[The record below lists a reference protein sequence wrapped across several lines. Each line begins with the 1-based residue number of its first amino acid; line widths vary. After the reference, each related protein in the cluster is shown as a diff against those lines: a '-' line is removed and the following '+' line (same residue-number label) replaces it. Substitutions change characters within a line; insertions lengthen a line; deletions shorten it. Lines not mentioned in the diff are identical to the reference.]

1 MKKAVILNDTSFESH
16 HGCET
21 VVKNIKALLLQNGIQ
36 TIDTHPVGK
45 PWVENKS
52 FIANMSQA
60 DIVIVNGEGT
70 LHHSQPRAK
79 DLISVGQYV
88 KENLNIPVVLINS
101 TCQDNNNDIIESMKC
116 YDLIFVRESLSQKE
130 LAQYDIESTV
140 VPDMSF
146 YSKYNLSNKEV
157 TGGVGITDSVY
168 FDLSETLF
176 DLSLKEG
183 YEFLPAKTNSKIRKH
198 TFYALFKYAKSN
210 LFKAVRYP
218 FYKLNL
224 IKFKYKKI
232 RKFYYIND
240 YDSYVNKIASSKFMI
255 IARYHSLC
263 FSLKTVTPFL
273 ALKSNSHKIE
283 GILSDVGIESSR
295 IVTASDIASTE
306 FREFTSEEEA
316 NILHYINEAPKKIK
330 GMFIEINSLI
340 EK

>member
-21 VVKNIKALLLQNGIQ
+21 VVKNIKDLLLQNGIK

-52 FIANMSQA
+52 FIASMSQA

-79 DLISVGQYV
+79 DLISVGNYV

-101 TCQDNNNDIIESMKC
+101 TCQENNSEIIESIKC
-116 YDLIFVRESLSQKE
+116 YDLIFVRESLSQQE
-130 LAQYDIESTV
+130 LAKYDIKSKV

-146 YSKYNLSNKEV
+146 YSQYDLSKKAT
-157 TGGVGITDSVY
+157 TGRTGITDSVY
-168 FDLSETLF
+168 FDLSEKLYL
-176 DLSLKEG
+176 LSLEEG
-183 YEFLPAKTNSKIRKH
+183 YEFLPAKTNSKIRKF
-198 TFYALFKYAKSN
+198 TVNALLKHAESN
-210 LFKAVRYP
+210 LFKAIRYP
-218 FYKLNL
+218 FYKLKL

-232 RKFYYIND
+232 RKFYYLND
-240 YDSYVNKIASSKFMI
+240 YESYVNKIASSQFMI

-263 FSLKTVTPFL
+263 FSLKTLTPFL

-295 IVTASDIASTE
+295 IVTEPDITTSE
-306 FREFTSEEEA
+306 FKKFTSEEES
-316 NILHYINEAPKKIK
+316 NILNYINEAPTKIEC
-330 GMFIEINSLI
+330 MFKEINDLI
-340 EK
+340 VK

>member
-45 PWVENKS
+45 PWIENKS

-79 DLISVGQYV
+79 DLVSVGKYV
-88 KENLNIPVVLINS
+88 KEKLNIPVVLINS
-101 TCQDNNNDIIESMKC
+101 TCQENNSEIIESMKC
-116 YDLIFVRESLSQKE
+116 YDLIFVRESLSQQE
-130 LAQYDIESTV
+130 LAQYDIKSKV

-146 YSKYNLSNKEV
+146 YSQYDLSQKV
-157 TGGVGITDSVY
+157 TTERVGITDSVY
-168 FDLSETLF
+168 FDLSEKLYL
-176 DLSLKEG
+176 LSLQEG
-183 YEFLPAKTNSKIRKH
+183 YEFLPAKTNSKIKKH
-198 TFYALFKYAKSN
+198 TAYALFKYAKSN

-218 FYKLNL
+218 FHKLNI

-240 YDSYVNKIASSKFMI
+240 YESYVNKIATSQFMI

-263 FSLKTVTPFL
+263 FSLKTLTPFL

-283 GILSDVGIESSR
+283 GILSDVGIGKSR
-295 IVTASDIASTE
+295 IVTEAEITSSQ
-306 FREFTSEEEA
+306 FKEFTSEEKS
-316 NILHYINEAPKKIK
+316 NILKYINEAPHKIE
-330 GMFIEINSLI
+330 GMFKEINDLI
-340 EK
+340 EH